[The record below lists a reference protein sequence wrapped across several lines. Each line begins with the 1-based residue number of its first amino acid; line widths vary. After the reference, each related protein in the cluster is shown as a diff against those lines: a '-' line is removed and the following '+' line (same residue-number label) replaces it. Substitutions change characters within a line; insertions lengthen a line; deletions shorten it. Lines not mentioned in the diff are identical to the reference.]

1 MDEFWIFG
9 YGSLMWNPGFATH
22 RRMPARLAGYHRSL
36 CVYSHV
42 HRGTAHKPGLVL
54 GLDRGGFCEGV
65 ALAARVKDEEEI
77 LAYLRGR
84 ELVTRVY
91 RELVLPVRLSSGE
104 NVPAITYVVDHA
116 HEQYAGKLDL
126 DHAAELV
133 RGGHGQSGP
142 NRDYLLNT
150 VDHLRE
156 MKINDAALETIAGLL
171 KNEQPRPVR
180 RDAL

>member
-1 MDEFWIFG
+1 MDEFWVFG
-9 YGSLMWNPGFATH
+9 YGSLMWNPGFKTH
-22 RRMPARLAGYHRSL
+22 RRLHARLAGYHRAL

-42 HRGTAHKPGLVL
+42 HRGTAEKPGLVL

-65 ALAARVKDEEEI
+65 AFACRPKDEDEV
-77 LAYLRGR
+77 LAYLRQR

-91 RELVLPVRLSSGE
+91 RELVLPVRLSSGDT
-104 NVPAITYVVDHA
+104 VPAITYVVDHS
-116 HEQYAGKLDL
+116 HPQYAGKVDL

-156 MKINDAALETIAGLL
+156 MRISDAALETIAKLL
-171 KNEQPRPVR
+171 KNEQPRPR
-180 RDAL
+180 HGDAP

>member
-84 ELVTRVY
+84 ELVRVII
-91 RELVLPVRLSSGE
+91 RPSGPGRAGPRAWSAPVALLWCRQVLP
-104 NVPAITYVVDHA
+104 
-116 HEQYAGKLDL
+116 
-126 DHAAELV
+126 
-133 RGGHGQSGP
+133 GQTNNP
-142 NRDYLLNT
+142 MIR
-150 VDHLRE
+150 
-156 MKINDAALETIAGLL
+156 L
-171 KNEQPRPVR
+171 KNYFRPRPEKLLISILG
-180 RDAL
+180 DF